1 MAINLFETHA
11 KPLDTMYTEESYLK
25 GKTSNQWS
33 WDGAKTIKITSIVTQ
48 PPQNYNR
55 TASANRY
62 GTPKEV
68 QDVLDIHTI
77 RRDRSV
83 SMVVDKGNNVQ
94 GGHLKE
100 AGKVIKQEMQ
110 EQFIP
115 ESDQYALQE
124 WATNAGFAIGLAAEP
139 TKSTIVEHLV
149 AIETRF
155 ANKRVPKTDR
165 YVYIGNKYVGMLR
178 QSLTDCDTITDKLL
192 LKGVVGDFGTL
203 HLVGVPDTDLPA
215 GVYMIATHKNAVVYP
230 VQIKDVKLHV
240 DPPGFSGNLM
250 EFRHIYDAFVIG
262 TKKDGC
268 VIVCDAAKV
277 VATPVITKGTT
288 TTTIAVTTTG
298 GTIKYTTDGSDPRFS
313 NSAQTYSAAI
323 TNLATGEKIRAVG
336 VGTGL
341 YVSDVAELIF

>member
-1 MAINLFETHA
+1 MAINLFENHA
-11 KPLDTMYTEESYLK
+11 DKLDAVYTEGSYLR
-25 GKTSNQWS
+25 GKTSDEWS
-33 WDGAKTIKITSIVTQ
+33 WDGSKAIKIMSIVTQ

-83 SMVVDKGNNVQ
+83 SMVVDKGNNTQQ
-94 GGHLKE
+94 GALKS
-100 AGKVIKQEMQ
+100 AGKVMKQEME

-124 WATNAGFAIGLAAEP
+124 WATNAGFAIGIAAEP
-139 TKSTIVEHLV
+139 TKATIVEHLV

-165 YVYIGNKYVGMLR
+165 FVYIGNKYVGMLR
-178 QSLTDCDTITDKLL
+178 QSLTECDTITDKLL

-215 GVYMIATHKNAVVYP
+215 GVYMIATHKKAVVYP
-230 VQIKDVKLHV
+230 VQIKDAKLHI

-268 VIVCDAAKV
+268 VVVCDAAKV
-277 VATPVITKGTT
+277 VATPVITKGGS
-288 TTTIAVTTTG
+288 TTTIAITG
-298 GTIKYTTDGSDPRFS
+298 TGTIKYTTDGSDPRFS
-313 NSAQTYSAAI
+313 NSAQAYSAAI
-323 TNLATGEKIRAVG
+323 TNLNAGEKIRAVG
-336 VGTGL
+336 VGTGM
-341 YVSDVAELIF
+341 YVSDIAELTF